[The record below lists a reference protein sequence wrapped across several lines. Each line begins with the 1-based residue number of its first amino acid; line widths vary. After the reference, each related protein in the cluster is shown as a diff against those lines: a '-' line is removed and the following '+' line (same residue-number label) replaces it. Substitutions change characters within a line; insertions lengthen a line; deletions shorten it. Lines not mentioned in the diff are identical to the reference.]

1 MSPLFVYGT
10 LLRGEPN
17 HRLLATA
24 VYRGPARTAPAFT
37 LIDLGGFPALLDG
50 GTTAIAGELYDVGHA
65 TLAQADRLEGHP
77 HFYERVLVD
86 LLDSSLRPYAYLL
99 RRKTPGRIIVS
110 GSWVELEQIIKE
122 KR

>member
-1 MSPLFVYGT
+1 MYGT

-17 HRLLATA
+17 HRLLSTA

-37 LIDLGGFPALLDG
+37 MIDLGGFPAVLEG

-77 HFYERVLVD
+77 HFYERVPID
-86 LLDSSLRPYAYLL
+86 LSLNPIDNTVRPYAYLL
-99 RRKTPGRIIVS
+99 RRKTTGRVIVS
-110 GSWVELEQIIKE
+110 GSWVEHIAA
-122 KR
+122 RRAS